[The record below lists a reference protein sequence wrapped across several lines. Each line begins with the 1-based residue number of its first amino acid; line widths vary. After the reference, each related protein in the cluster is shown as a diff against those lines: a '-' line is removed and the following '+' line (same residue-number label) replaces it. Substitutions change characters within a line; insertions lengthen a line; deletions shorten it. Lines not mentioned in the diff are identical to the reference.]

1 MHPDLD
7 RQPIARLL
15 RGLPAEAAR
24 PYGFAEF
31 ERRCGER
38 MPRTRSAAPVGMLAA
53 VVIGAAALA
62 LVLRFGGSAYVA
74 RSRPPPIE
82 PHTPGMQPPGEPG
95 AAAGVPADTMDEV
108 MEQRLASLPNEPA
121 VARVG
126 TRAAVT
132 GLEDRIA
139 QLDDL
144 LSAARVEQAMPA
156 RLVTLQQERTRLVGA
171 LLQVRYAET
180 LVDASR

>member
-7 RQPIARLL
+7 PRPITRLL
-15 RGLPAEAAR
+15 RELPAAAAR

-31 ERRCGER
+31 ERRCREHL
-38 MPRTRSAAPVGMLAA
+38 PRPHRVPPAWMLAA

-74 RSRPPPIE
+74 RSRPPAIESQTPII
-82 PHTPGMQPPGEPG
+82 QPPGEPG
-95 AAAGVPADTMDEV
+95 AAPAVSAEIKEEV
-108 MEQRLASLPNEPA
+108 MKQWLASLPDEPA

-139 QLDDL
+139 EVDDL
-144 LSAARVEQAMPA
+144 LSVARVEQAKPA
-156 RLVTLQQERTRLVGA
+156 RLLALQRERTRLVGA